1 MADFG
6 ILIALGGGE
15 DIPLLQK
22 KILIGRRENCDLV
35 LRFPNVSGQHARL
48 TLEEGYWFVKD
59 LNSRYGTKVN
69 GLRVDRKRLDNGDT
83 LTLAKHQ
90 FRIDYDPEALGAY
103 GPPPGDDDA
112 LDAILRTSLL
122 SRAGMEHRDDK
133 PDPNGS

>member
-6 ILIALGGGE
+6 TLIALGGGE

-22 KILIGRRENCDLV
+22 RILIGRRENCDLV

-59 LNSRYGTKVN
+59 LNSRNGTKVN
-69 GLRVDRKRLDNGDT
+69 GLRVDRKRLDHGDT

-90 FRIDYDPEALGAY
+90 FRIEYDPEALGAY

-122 SRAGMEHRDDK
+122 GRAGMEHRDEK
-133 PDPNGS
+133 PDSSGS

>member
-6 ILIALGGGE
+6 ILVALGGGE

-22 KILIGRRENCDLV
+22 RIVIGRRETCDLV

-59 LNSRYGTKVN
+59 LNSRNGTKVN
-69 GLRVDRKRLDNGDT
+69 GLRVDRKRLDRGDT

-90 FRIDYDPEALGAY
+90 FRIEYDPEALGAY

-122 SRAGMEHRDDK
+122 SRAGMEHRDEK
-133 PDPNGS
+133 PDQSGS

>member
-6 ILIALGGGE
+6 TLIALGGGE

-59 LNSRYGTKVN
+59 LNSRNGTKVN

-122 SRAGMEHRDDK
+122 GRAGMEHRDDK